1 MRIKPMFVT
10 LLTIA
15 VSLTALTGCR
25 KSAID
30 EISGSYTFKT
40 SGRVG
45 FVPSAQPEEGPV
57 DTTWVELIPEQGQ
70 LNIVAKD
77 REQSRLIV
85 TWQDILGGAFS
96 SEATLSG
103 NTLQLSPSAKSIS
116 LAGTILSSD
125 RIRVRFSGTG
135 TRYDNMLIMTLDY
148 QGEAVIGLV
157 PMTIAASEIECIAK
171 AN

>member
-1 MRIKPMFVT
+1 MFVT

-15 VSLTALTGCR
+15 VSLVALTGCR

-45 FVPSAQPEEGPV
+45 FVPSAYFEGEGPV